1 MHGYNIEHHET
12 LMLLITNLYY
22 CLFSFEAARFLQ
34 NPKTTYFKPDGVD
47 HYDEFQIC
55 LGYESYVVYIFV
67 PKILEHASS
76 GDYFKLCYAESWLLF
91 YLNAKLFVH
100 YCHVYAC
107 DYAKLFLVY
116 YWQMLLYNHFINKR
130 LILCNTCMCCHKS
143 ITNVTIA
150 ICFNHLATHICV
162 TINPIKMLP

>member
-1 MHGYNIEHHET
+1 MSNNKDIVVNLILVYNWLPPFKFMHGYNIEHHET

-76 GDYFKLCYAESWLLF
+76 GDYFKFCYAES
-91 YLNAKLFVH
+91 
-100 YCHVYAC
+100 
-107 DYAKLFLVY
+107 
-116 YWQMLLYNHFINKR
+116 
-130 LILCNTCMCCHKS
+130 
-143 ITNVTIA
+143 
-150 ICFNHLATHICV
+150 
-162 TINPIKMLP
+162 